1 MAEEP
6 PGDEVQG
13 QDGEGHGQADVLHT
27 DGHSLPPTGG
37 ILKTKYAKFSSVHFL
52 FV

>member
-13 QDGEGHGQADVLHT
+13 KGGEGHGQADGLHP
-27 DGHSLPPTGG
+27 DGHSIPATGG
-37 ILKTKYAKFSSVHFL
+37 LLKKY
-52 FV
+52 

>member
-27 DGHSLPPTGG
+27 DGHSLPPAGG
-37 ILKTKYAKFSSVHFL
+37 LMKTKYDNLVQYYFL
-52 FV
+52 V